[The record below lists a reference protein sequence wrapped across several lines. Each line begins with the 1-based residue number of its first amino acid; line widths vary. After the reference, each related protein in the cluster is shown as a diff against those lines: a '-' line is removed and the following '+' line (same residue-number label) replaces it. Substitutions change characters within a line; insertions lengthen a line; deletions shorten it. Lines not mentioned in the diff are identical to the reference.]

1 MRLSNRPSSDC
12 PHQVYVSPG
21 LHDLLMTGGGRV
33 RLAVVSGL
41 FVLAVAIVGRVYG
54 QHLAYRDMLARDSAI
69 QQLEAE
75 RQKLEV
81 ERANGNSQVATLEA
95 KLSNVQATLS
105 EIVPS
110 KDTYNI
116 SPNQSLIVAGGHL
129 TIGLVGSPS
138 SDGITINING
148 KQQEAAVGDV
158 IHVAVDSSTSCTIG
172 VQSFDLFK
180 AIVTAS
186 CAPAVSQ

>member
-1 MRLSNRPSSDC
+1 
-12 PHQVYVSPG
+12 
-21 LHDLLMTGGGRV
+21 MTGGGRV

-41 FVLAVAIVGRVYG
+41 FILAVAIVGRVYG

-81 ERANGNSQVATLEA
+81 ERANGNGQVATLEA
-95 KLSNVQATLS
+95 KLSSVQAALN

-110 KDTYNI
+110 KDTYDI

-138 SDGITINING
+138 SDGIIINVNG
-148 KQQEAAVGDV
+148 KQQRAVVGDD